1 MTPEIQ
7 RPLNWHAFNF
17 LENLLLFC
25 AHPQLSVPKE
35 SGIRFWIDA
44 AVHEHGLCLLYR
56 IDRGNDDS
64 LMPKDQPKPDYLC
77 IYLTQEHC
85 IVTAIELKGQ
95 GESDLTHALE
105 QIQNLLKRL
114 KTEVSNHLP
123 RGCCMTYQGLVLT
136 SKLSNFPNQKA
147 LQIQK
152 ADGFVI
158 RPRDA
163 QQQSDI
169 STCVMAPLSKRCA
182 APHQPLITRA
192 KKDSYSSATKRGN
205 RDLPPLQR
213 LLMSGAAKYTDEHLS
228 LYERPQKKPQKQ
240 DASFDIKRRVGVY
253 LPLTDPSLKE
263 AVLAMSPDT
272 CLQLCVCQKG
282 TFDQLKKQLQALNW
296 TKTDNDETC
305 LTLKVG
311 GHPAELRRVEPA

>member
-1 MTPEIQ
+1 MNPETQ
-7 RPLNWHAFNF
+7 RPLNWHGFNF

-44 AVHEHGLCLLYR
+44 AVHKHGLCLLYR
-56 IDRGNDDS
+56 IDRGNEDS
-64 LMPKDQPKPDYLC
+64 LMPKDKPKPDYLC

-152 ADGFVI
+152 AEGFVI
-158 RPRDA
+158 RSRDA

-169 STCVMAPLSKRCA
+169 STCVMAPLSKLCA
-182 APHQPLITRA
+182 APPQPLITRD
-192 KKDSYSSATKRGN
+192 KKDRSSSTTKRGH

-213 LLMSGAAKYTDEHLS
+213 LLMSGAAQYTDTHMS
-228 LYERPQKKPQKQ
+228 LYQRPPEGPQKQ
-240 DASFDIKRRVGVY
+240 DASFDVKRRVGVY
-253 LPLTDPSLKE
+253 LPLADPELKE
-263 AVLAMSPDT
+263 AVLALPPSKP
-272 CLQLCVCQKG
+272 LQLCVHQKG
-282 TFDQLKKQLQALNW
+282 TFEELKTQLQALNW
-296 TKTDNDETC
+296 LQTDVETAGEPS
-305 LTLKVG
+305 LRFKVG
-311 GHPAELRRVEPA
+311 GQEAVLR